1 MNLRETLVRYSLFFV
16 KSSRRYRALKPFIK
30 SSWYETDL
38 NQYLASFIKSSLNIN
53 DKKSLQQNFC
63 LRMSSDRHRDPLRIP
78 EPYRDTRYTLALYKY
93 DELLVE
99 ERKYEYLACIG
110 FDTDVL
116 KDYIV
121 VRQIQGNPGKGE
133 TLRLFKW
140 ERILL
145 TILTDWAKKSGFNQ
159 IRVIEA
165 KDQNWYRIHRAK
177 QMFMHYDVTAR
188 RSGFAFNQSIGQ
200 YIKILT

>member
-63 LRMSSDRHRDPLRIP
+63 LRMSSDICGDSLHLPK
-78 EPYRDTRYTLALYKY
+78 PYRDTRYTLALYKY

-99 ERKYEYLACIG
+99 ERK
-110 FDTDVL
+110 
-116 KDYIV
+116 IV

-140 ERILL
+140 ERMLL
-145 TILTDWAKKSGFNQ
+145 TILTDWAKKSGFSQ